1 MKNQKGITMASLVI
15 YIVSFAI
22 IIGIVG
28 SIITFFSNNVSG
40 LNKTAAT
47 SVEYNKFN
55 NYMLEY
61 TKNGFIPF
69 YESAK
74 EYGGNPYIVFE
85 KGDERVVFEKIGD
98 ILYMDNTKLCENVQD
113 FNAKITTSENGKEM
127 LKIKIQINGVLYSND
142 YIVE

>member
-61 TKNGFIPF
+61 TKNGFRPVD
-69 YESAK
+69 ERATK
-74 EYGGNPYIVFE
+74 REDKTYIVLE
-85 KGDERVVFEKIGD
+85 KDDEKVVFEKID
-98 ILYMDNTKLCENVQD
+98 NILYMDNIKLCENVQD
-113 FNAKITTSENGKEM
+113 FNAKRTFSENGKEM
-127 LKIKIQINGVLYSND
+127 LKTKIQINGIEYSND
-142 YIVE
+142 YIIE

>member
-28 SIITFFSNNVSG
+28 AIITFFSNNVSG

-55 NYMLEY
+55 NYMSEY
-61 TKNGFIPF
+61 TKKG
-69 YESAK
+69 YRALDEEATK
-74 EYGGNPYIVFE
+74 EEGKTYIVLGKDEE
-85 KGDERVVFEKIGD
+85 KVVFEKIGEV
-98 ILYMDNTKLCENVQD
+98 LYIDNIKLCENVQD
-113 FNAKITTSENGKEM
+113 FDAKRTTTENGKEM
-127 LKIKIQINGVLYSND
+127 LKTKIQINGIVYSND
-142 YIVE
+142 YIIE